1 MGDEIGTSTKLGHLL
16 PLDRMKDSKRETSD
30 QEIFLQKRKK
40 RKAENV
46 SEENEPKGS
55 LLGEDKEPSSGKIL
69 DIVI

>member
-16 PLDRMKDSKRETSD
+16 PLDRMKDSKGKASD
-30 QEIFLQKRKK
+30 QEVFLRKRKK

-46 SEENEPKGS
+46 SEENEPDGT
-55 LLGEDKEPSSGKIL
+55 LLGEGEEPSSGKIL